1 MQRLLKSLT
10 HPRPRGSCHT
20 FFIRPSLARHDWL
33 SPLPVTTQK
42 VIRHALS
49 RFAVHPTSAPPQL
62 CPARQQGPLPGIQA
76 MQPSTDGRWLGR
88 NRRNSPQLVAPTSA
102 RWRPHQSAS
111 IPFAGATSANDLTR
125 RLIKV
130 IKHDHFPAF
139 LRYNLPP
146 IIRTSPDRASQHRQ
160 CPGIGTPA
168 PPTESRPHRSS
179 EAGALAVFFGKTS
192 TYRESV
198 ELSLRSVTE
207 LFARFACHGFP
218 GGKPSGHGARL
229 GQPFF
234 EVHVFKRA

>member
-20 FFIRPSLARHDWL
+20 FFIRHSLACHDWL
-33 SPLPVTTQK
+33 STLSVTTQK
-42 VIRHALS
+42 VIRHAFS

-160 CPGIGTPA
+160 CFGIGTPH
-168 PPTESRPHRSS
+168 RPQRAAHTDRVK
-179 EAGALAVFFGKTS
+179 L
-192 TYRESV
+192 
-198 ELSLRSVTE
+198 
-207 LFARFACHGFP
+207 
-218 GGKPSGHGARL
+218 ARL
-229 GQPFF
+229 LFSSAKPPLT
-234 EVHVFKRA
+234 ANL

>member
-20 FFIRPSLARHDWL
+20 FFIRHSLACHDWL
-33 SPLPVTTQK
+33 STLSVTTQK
-42 VIRHALS
+42 VIRHAFS

-111 IPFAGATSANDLTR
+111 IPFAGTTSANDLTR

-160 CPGIGTPA
+160 CPGIGTPH
-168 PPTESRPHRSS
+168 RPQRAAHTDRVK
-179 EAGALAVFFGKTS
+179 L
-192 TYRESV
+192 
-198 ELSLRSVTE
+198 
-207 LFARFACHGFP
+207 
-218 GGKPSGHGARL
+218 ARL
-229 GQPFF
+229 LFSSAKPPLT
-234 EVHVFKRA
+234 ANL